1 MKMVSVREAKSHFS
15 ACLEESQKKGVVV
28 MNHGRP
34 KSVVIGVE
42 GYELEDIVLML
53 DPDFW
58 KMIEARRRQ
67 PRTPLEDF
75 EKELATPAPAGRKA
89 RRSGKKR

>member
-1 MKMVSVREAKSHFS
+1 MKFVSVREAKSHFS

-42 GYELEDIVLML
+42 NYDMQDVLLML
-53 DPDFW
+53 DPSFW
-58 KMIEARRRQ
+58 KMIEARRKQ
-67 PRTPLEDF
+67 QRTPLEAF
-75 EKELATPAPAGRKA
+75 EKELEPGRTPSPRA
-89 RRSGKKR
+89 RRRTRAG